1 MSEVSD
7 SRADPGE
14 SISEEASSKSGMLPS
29 LLATEGWLVRVAGSV
44 MVVAA
49 LMSWVEMRVDAHP
62 NVAGV
67 GPATAGAGLVVVV
80 VGLLL
85 LLGRLGAAA
94 AVGAALGAFTAAL
107 IFIVRAET
115 ISDARSSGEVGFAP
129 AFWDVGVGA
138 WLGLVA
144 SAGALLGALL
154 HLVRAGTDSP
164 RHLQL
169 LPASTGAILAVVA
182 PVLLTWGFG
191 LQFRQSL
198 GRSGSVH
205 ADGLDPD
212 IMTGYPIIVLGSS
225 ALLAVL
231 VVLSNYVRS
240 GTYKQGPVVF
250 FQAASVAI
258 VLLAGMEIAARL
270 IGGLDPVSNTIWSG
284 PIVALAGGVVMIR
297 SIQPTQL
304 A

>member
-1 MSEVSD
+1 MSEVPD

-49 LMSWVEMRVDAHP
+49 LMSWVEMGVDAHP

-67 GPATAGAGLVVVV
+67 GPATAGAGLVVMV

-85 LLGRLGAAA
+85 LLRRLGAAA

-129 AFWDVGVGA
+129 AFWDVGVRA

-191 LQFRQSL
+191 F
-198 GRSGSVH
+198 
-205 ADGLDPD
+205 
-212 IMTGYPIIVLGSS
+212 
-225 ALLAVL
+225 L
-231 VVLSNYVRS
+231 VSTDQRNGVPLSC
-240 GTYKQGPVVF
+240 
-250 FQAASVAI
+250 
-258 VLLAGMEIAARL
+258 
-270 IGGLDPVSNTIWSG
+270 
-284 PIVALAGGVVMIR
+284 
-297 SIQPTQL
+297 
-304 A
+304 